1 MASNER
7 DPDEAAGP
15 APRKRRTEDHALVF
29 GEDWEV
35 PSAPQPKKTA
45 APPPPVPVPAL
56 SGVHDTVESA
66 WSAGSSVPVAPPH
79 LPPKTP
85 FPVPREATASDVHRV
100 GFAVPGGVPT
110 PLGDRVDRFDSQ
122 FPNLGAWVYLVRN
135 APLVL
140 VTAARAVHTT
150 SGGPCVPA
158 DRISPPPAPASVRP
172 TPLCHAQSQTRAV
185 VLSLDPLPPAAE
197 SPSNGRALP
206 TAPPV
211 FVCPV
216 VCPQPQTKS

>member
-1 MASNER
+1 MASNEH
-7 DPDEAAGP
+7 DPDGVAGP
-15 APRKRRTEDHALVF
+15 ARGKCRAQDIARYGGDEWVT
-29 GEDWEV
+29 
-35 PSAPQPKKTA
+35 PSDPLPQKPA
-45 APPPPVPVPAL
+45 VPPPPVPVPAP

-100 GFAVPGGVPT
+100 GLAVPGGVPT

-140 VTAARAVHTT
+140 VMAARAAHTT
-150 SGGPCVPA
+150 SGGPCAPRRPDLPA
-158 DRISPPPAPASVRP
+158 PRPRQCPSHPSLSRTIADQSSRSLPRPPPPRRRVAI
-172 TPLCHAQSQTRAV
+172 
-185 VLSLDPLPPAAE
+185 
-197 SPSNGRALP
+197 
-206 TAPPV
+206 
-211 FVCPV
+211 
-216 VCPQPQTKS
+216 

>member
-7 DPDEAAGP
+7 DPDGAARP
-15 APRKRRTEDHALVF
+15 AQRQRRTEDHALVF

-140 VTAARAVHTT
+140 VMARLVQHTRRVV
-150 SGGPCVPA
+150 GRVPPA

-185 VLSLDPLPPAAE
+185 VISLDPHPPAAE
-197 SPSNGRALP
+197 SPSNGRALRP
-206 TAPPV
+206 RRQ
-211 FVCPV
+211 F
-216 VCPQPQTKS
+216 

>member
-1 MASNER
+1 MTSNER
-7 DPDEAAGP
+7 DPDGAARP
-15 APRKRRTEDHALVF
+15 AQRQRRTEDHALVF

-35 PSAPQPKKTA
+35 PSAPQPKKAA

-56 SGVHDTVESA
+56 SGVHDTVECA

-100 GFAVPGGVPT
+100 GLAVPGGVPT

-140 VTAARAVHTT
+140 VMAARAAHTT
-150 SGGPCVPA
+150 SGGPCAPRRPDLPA
-158 DRISPPPAPASVRP
+158 PRPRQCQSHPSLSRTIADQSGRSLPSPPPPRRRVAI
-172 TPLCHAQSQTRAV
+172 
-185 VLSLDPLPPAAE
+185 
-197 SPSNGRALP
+197 
-206 TAPPV
+206 
-211 FVCPV
+211 
-216 VCPQPQTKS
+216 